1 MSGDT
6 DVLVIGG
13 GVAGCAATYHL
24 ARAGVDVHLVERRE
38 LNREASGTNAGN
50 LHFQLIGAAKK
61 IQAGGD
67 LSRLHKIA
75 ELHAQ
80 SQPVW
85 HHLEQDLEADLG
97 VRFGGGLMVAET
109 EGGLQTLKLKAAIE
123 REAGVDS
130 QIIDGDRVRQI
141 EPALSDEI
149 IGGIWCPGEGFANT
163 LVVGPTFARRAIE
176 LGARVSLQTEV
187 IGIRREGSAFRVET
201 TKGALRAKRIVN
213 AAGARAGLIA
223 AMVGLPLKIAGR
235 VLTVSVTEPR
245 ARIMTTMVQHVDRRL
260 TLKQTPSGTFIVGGG
275 YRGLSDATG
284 EQKLPI
290 FGGITTNFAIASRV
304 MPALGEVRVLRS
316 WGGLIPLTEDVILMM
331 GEYRPVPGF
340 YMLVADHSGFTLGP
354 LAGRM
359 SADLITRGETD
370 VDWSAFDVMNRVPA
384 KAS

>member
-1 MSGDT
+1 
-6 DVLVIGG
+6 
-13 GVAGCAATYHL
+13 
-24 ARAGVDVHLVERRE
+24 VHLVERRE

-67 LSRLHKIA
+67 MTRLRKVA
-75 ELHAQ
+75 ELHAR

-85 HHLEQDLEADLG
+85 HNLEKDLDADLG

-109 EGGLQTLKLKAAIE
+109 AVGLQTLELKAAIE
-123 REAGVDS
+123 RDAGVDS
-130 QIIDGDRVRQI
+130 RIIDGAAVRQI

-176 LGARVSLQTEV
+176 LGAHVSLQTEV
-187 IGIRREGSAFRVET
+187 VGISREGVGFLVDT
-201 TKGALRAKRIVN
+201 TRGPMRARRIVN
-213 AAGARAGLIA
+213 SAGARAGLIA
-223 AMVGLPLKIAGR
+223 GMVGLPLKISGR

-245 ARIMTTMVQHVDRRL
+245 PRLMTTMVQHVDRRL

-304 MPALGEVRVLRS
+304 MPALHEVRVLRS
-316 WGGLIPLTEDVILMM
+316 WGGLIPLTEDVILLM

-359 SADLITRGETD
+359 AADLITKGETD
-370 VDWSAFDVMNRVPA
+370 VDWSAFDVMNRA
-384 KAS
+384 QSIAS